1 VLLAAMAAVD
11 GGCAREAALLPPPLL
26 LLLLLLSPAEL
37 FCAVAPLLRFLLLL
51 GLLPVGRCSFGF
63 IDQLLSRCRRASVIL
78 AEGLYAPASSV
89 DHTCSPSA
97 SLFPVRV
104 TLTSS
109 SQLLLL
115 LLLLLLVWRLSLL
128 PPSAA
133 AVSQSAFVKLP
144 PASPSVKESV
154 SDPIPLLLLLLL
166 LLLLV
171 SPLLLL
177 SMPPLALLLLLLM
190 LALAKRWG

>member
-1 VLLAAMAAVD
+1 MAAVD
-11 GGCAREAALLPPPLL
+11 GGCDREAALLPPPLL

-37 FCAVAPLLRFLLLL
+37 FCAVAPLLLFLLLL
-51 GLLPVGRCSFGF
+51 GLLPVERCSFGF

-115 LLLLLLVWRLSLL
+115 LLLLVWRLSLL

-166 LLLLV
+166 LLLV

-190 LALAKRWG
+190 LALARRWG